1 MVIGKLTEYLEHFT
15 STQHQHGK
23 ITNKPSSTE
32 QAVKLNM
39 CLSKLHAQL
48 EFPILPSL
56 VAVQR
61 AR

>member
-1 MVIGKLTEYLEHFT
+1 MVIGKLQEYLEHFT
-15 STQHQHGK
+15 SPQQQLGK
-23 ITNKPSSTE
+23 MTNKSSSTE

-39 CLSKLHAQL
+39 CLSRLHMQL